1 MRRSTTTALGGARRH
16 GPAVAHVPLQRHAV
30 QCALVLALA
39 AFAYLC
45 WLMVLITVQYVPAD
59 VNVAFLRVKT
69 AALAAPYYRY
79 AFFAHVYTSI
89 IVLLAGAPQF
99 STVLRQRYPALHR
112 GLGRVYVGLVLAT
125 AAPTG
130 LVMAYHA
137 NGGWTAQL
145 SFVLQAVLWWAFT
158 YRALATIRRGDVGA
172 HRRYMLF
179 SYAMTLSALTLR
191 LWKWGIV
198 AAWAPPPMDTYRA
211 VAWLGWT
218 VNLLAAYL
226 YLEQGARHSV
236 QTLHEPL
243 PQARPF

>member
-1 MRRSTTTALGGARRH
+1 MQPSITIGLGGARRREAGVVKLPH
-16 GPAVAHVPLQRHAV
+16 QR
-30 QCALVLALA
+30 LVIRLASCLALA

-45 WLMVLITVQYVPAD
+45 WLMALITAQYVPAD
-59 VNVAFLRVKT
+59 VDVAFLRVKT
-69 AALAAPYYRY
+69 AALTAPYYRY
-79 AFFAHVYTSI
+79 AFFAHVYTSLV
-89 IVLLAGAPQF
+89 VLLVGAPQF
-99 STVLRQRYPALHR
+99 STVLRERYPTLHR
-112 GLGRVYVGLVLAT
+112 GLGRVYVGLVLAA

-145 SFVLQAVLWWAFT
+145 SFALQAVLWWAFT
-158 YRALATIRRGDVGA
+158 YRALATIRRGDVAA
-172 HRRYMLF
+172 HRRYVLY

-198 AAWAPPPMDTYRA
+198 TAWAPPPMDTYRA

-226 YLEQGARHSV
+226 YLEQRERYGVR
-236 QTLHEPL
+236 TLINYP
-243 PQARPF
+243 RP